1 MISYADEILVWACQC
16 PVEAPPHVPS
26 AAPPTPM
33 NEIFLSPIKEV
44 SCDQSCDRSNDV
56 TLNDVTPNDVTPNDV
71 TPNDVIPNDVTL
83 NDVTLNDVTHND
95 VTPNDVIPNDV
106 IPKPHELFIAPVDN
120 EVLKLQHIIGYTG
133 SGRGTL
139 QWHAPK
145 GNILYKYMYMYI
157 HVVVS

>member
-1 MISYADEILVWACQC
+1 MISCADEILVWACQC

-26 AAPPTPM
+26 VAPPTPM

-44 SCDQSCDRSNDV
+44 SCDQSWDRTNDV
-56 TLNDVTPNDVTPNDV
+56 TPNDVIPNDVTPNDV
-71 TPNDVIPNDVTL
+71 TPNDVIP
-83 NDVTLNDVTHND
+83 ND

-106 IPKPHELFIAPVDN
+106 IPKPHELFVAPVDN

-145 GNILYKYMYMYI
+145 GIIQNK
-157 HVVVS
+157 VWE

>member
-16 PVEAPPHVPS
+16 PVEALPHVPS

-44 SCDQSCDRSNDV
+44 SCDMS
-56 TLNDVTPNDVTPNDV
+56 NDVTPNDVTL
-71 TPNDVIPNDVTL
+71 NDVIPNDVTL
-83 NDVTLNDVTHND
+83 NDVIPNDVTLNDVIPND
-95 VTPNDVIPNDV
+95 VTPNDVIPIDV